1 MVVSF
6 RVGADLKPES
16 SRRTPD
22 ACLPLP
28 SSLSQ
33 PLLKYSF
40 SCPPPCIKPL
50 VKESHAY
57 LATWNWVRIH
67 CLFWWSHFPL
77 YFLCIIYLI
86 MLSSLPNYSLTYNIP
101 LILSSVLS
109 FLDLQFWVPVTASLF
124 WFNVLLNILKLID
137 FPPTRSTSCGM
148 SGLLSAERCLLILI
162 GVEFLY
168 FPKAWNF

>member
-1 MVVSF
+1 MVVSY

-16 SRRTPD
+16 SARAPD

-33 PLLKYSF
+33 PLIEVFFFLSSSLHQASSERITCIFSYLKLSQN
-40 SCPPPCIKPL
+40 SLIL
-50 VKESHAY
+50 
-57 LATWNWVRIH
+57 R
-67 CLFWWSHFPL
+67 LFWSHFLL

-124 WFNVLLNILKLID
+124 
-137 FPPTRSTSCGM
+137 
-148 SGLLSAERCLLILI
+148 
-162 GVEFLY
+162 
-168 FPKAWNF
+168 